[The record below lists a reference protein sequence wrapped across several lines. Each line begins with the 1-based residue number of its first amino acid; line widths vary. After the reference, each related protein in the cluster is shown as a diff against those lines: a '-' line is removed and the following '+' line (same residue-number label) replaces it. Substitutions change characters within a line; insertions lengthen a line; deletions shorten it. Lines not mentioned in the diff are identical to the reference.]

1 MYDHVQNK
9 LYDKKQAQNEIQ
21 ITIWAFF
28 PIRTNIFNNG
38 VLFGIFMT
46 FYKKIWMLR
55 NEPWLTLYQLAWITK
70 IYNLF
75 LYWTFQFNFAVLGI
89 WV

>member
-1 MYDHVQNK
+1 MNDHVQNK

-46 FYKKIWMLR
+46 F
-55 NEPWLTLYQLAWITK
+55 
-70 IYNLF
+70 
-75 LYWTFQFNFAVLGI
+75 
-89 WV
+89 